1 MAPDKKNR
9 FFARQGA
16 SSEQPITMIGEGI
29 TVVGTIQIG
38 RGVVRLDGHLEGK
51 IVGPGD
57 LVIGEKGFLE
67 GEAEVNA
74 LILNGRLEG
83 TVVAATAVHV
93 TPTGK
98 LCGKVQAAHL
108 IIDQGAVFDGEGRTV
123 RKEDSQLLPQ
133 DEKSRPVLT

>member
-1 MAPDKKNR
+1 MAPDKKSK
-9 FFARQGA
+9 FFARQGT
-16 SSEQPITMIGEGI
+16 SQEQPITMIGEGI
-29 TVVGTIQIG
+29 TVVGTMQIG
-38 RGVVRLDGHLEGK
+38 SGVVRLDGHLEGK

-57 LVIGEKGFLE
+57 LVIGEKGFLQ

-74 LILNGRLEG
+74 LILNGQLEG

-123 RKEDSQLLPQ
+123 RKEDLQLLPQ

>member
-1 MAPDKKNR
+1 MGSDKKNR

-16 SSEQPITMIGEGI
+16 PQEQPITMIGEGI
-29 TVVGTIQIG
+29 TVVGTMQIG
-38 RGVVRLDGHLEGK
+38 SGVVRLDGHLEGR
-51 IVGPGD
+51 IIGPGD
-57 LVIGEKGFLE
+57 LVIGEKGFLQ

-83 TVVAATAVHV
+83 TVVAAATVHL

-123 RKEDSQLLPQ
+123 KKEDFLLGPQ